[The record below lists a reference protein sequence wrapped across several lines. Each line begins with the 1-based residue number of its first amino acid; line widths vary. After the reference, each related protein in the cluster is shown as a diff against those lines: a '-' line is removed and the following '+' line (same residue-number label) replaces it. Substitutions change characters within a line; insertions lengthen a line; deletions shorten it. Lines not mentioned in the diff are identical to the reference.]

1 YYRSYVLDL
10 PKPAKAYTLRAIRL
24 TEDHTDNSYLYDDT
38 YIDSIG
44 EIVNTSLN
52 YPNSALVGL
61 KINSEQFGSSMPT
74 RSYLIKGLKIRV
86 PSNYNADTNSYDGNW
101 DGTFKLASSSN
112 PAWILFD
119 LLTNT
124 RYGLGQF

>member
-1 YYRSYVLDL
+1 
-10 PKPAKAYTLRAIRL
+10 
-24 TEDHTDNSYLYDDT
+24 
-38 YIDSIG
+38 
-44 EIVNTSLN
+44 SLN

-124 RYGLGQF
+124 RYGLGQFVQE